1 MVYSRFDI
9 IRETTIERVRMYFNS
24 AILVPYFDKK
34 AHSNNDTYCDAGLF
48 WHAIDAYWFFNKQLD
63 GSLIIEQKY
72 SFVQN

>member
-1 MVYSRFDI
+1 MRGTHKEIDNTKSNCSMVYSRFDI

-48 WHAIDAYWFFNKQLD
+48 
-63 GSLIIEQKY
+63 
-72 SFVQN
+72 